1 MKTLT
6 TPKVTVTLTRTESIS
21 LKQPIKPVVSGFTY
35 DLNAMKQALSQTKI
49 PVPKSALE
57 SEESFDDWL
66 NS

>member
-1 MKTLT
+1 MKTLIT
-6 TPKVTVTLTRTESIS
+6 SKETVTLKRTESIS
-21 LKQPIKPVVSGFTY
+21 LKQPTKPVVSSFTY
-35 DLNAMKQALSQTKI
+35 DLDAMKQALSQTKI